1 MDTENGVPP
10 KRRKNFRK
18 NSEQKIIVDNN
29 QRETLYETALE
40 TPMVDLKMKKY
51 LNNSNTLQHR
61 TSQVCMW
68 HSTRPER
75 QGVAITITQY

>member
-40 TPMVDLKMKKY
+40 TPMVDLKRFYVDFYGESSSFPQKNRM
-51 LNNSNTLQHR
+51 L
-61 TSQVCMW
+61 
-68 HSTRPER
+68 TR
-75 QGVAITITQY
+75 